1 MKKILLGL
9 TAILALALAPSALAQ
24 GKGQGQGQGQGKGKP
39 AETGKPAEAGKA
51 EEKGKGKS
59 KAEIEKAKKED
70 EERERRAAEGWAIG
84 KKDEKTLRDWFGNKQ
99 NLQGLPPGLAKRD
112 ELPPGLQKHL
122 EKNGTLPPGLQKR
135 MQPLPSSLE
144 VKLPKTREGTKR
156 VVVGGN
162 VVLVEERTS
171 KILDIVRDVVR

>member
-1 MKKILLGL
+1 MKKILWSL

-24 GKGQGQGQGQGKGKP
+24 GKSQGQGQGQGKGKP
-39 AETGKPAEAGKA
+39 AEAGKA
-51 EEKGKGKS
+51 EEKSKGKS
-59 KAEIEKAKKED
+59 KADIEKAKKED

-84 KKDEKTLRDWFGNKQ
+84 KKDEKTIRDWFGNKQ

-135 MQPLPSSLE
+135 LQPLPLALD
-144 VKLPKTREGTKR
+144 KRLPKTREGTKR

-171 KILDIVRDVVR
+171 KILDIVRDVIR

>member
-1 MKKILLGL
+1 MKKILLSL

-24 GKGQGQGQGQGKGKP
+24 GKGQGQGQGKGKP

-59 KAEIEKAKKED
+59 KADIEKAKKDD
-70 EERERRAAEGWAIG
+70 EERERRAAEGWAFG
-84 KKDEKTLRDWFGNKQ
+84 KKDEKTMRDWFGNNQ

-112 ELPPGLQKHL
+112 DLPPGLQKYL

-144 VKLPKTREGTKR
+144 IKLPKLREGTKR

-171 KILDIVRDVVR
+171 RVLDIVRDVIR

>member
-1 MKKILLGL
+1 MKKILLSL
-9 TAILALALAPSALAQ
+9 MAILTLALAPSVLAQ
-24 GKGQGQGQGQGKGKP
+24 GKGQGQGQGKGKP

-51 EEKGKGKS
+51 EEKSKGKS
-59 KAEIEKAKKED
+59 KADIEKAKKAD

-135 MQPLPSSLE
+135 VQPLPSSLE
-144 VKLPKTREGTKR
+144 IKLPKPREGTKR

-171 KILDIVRDVVR
+171 KILDIVRDVIR

>member
-1 MKKILLGL
+1 MKKILLSL
-9 TAILALALAPSALAQ
+9 IAILALALAPSALAQ
-24 GKGQGQGQGQGKGKP
+24 GKGQGQGHGQGQGSGKGKP
-39 AETGKPAEAGKA
+39 ETGKPAEAG
-51 EEKGKGKS
+51 EKGKS
-59 KAEIEKAKKED
+59 KADIEKAKKDD

-84 KKDEKTLRDWFGNKQ
+84 KKDEKSMRDWFGNQQ

-112 ELPPGLQKHL
+112 DLPPGLQKYL

-135 MQPLPSSLE
+135 MQPLPLALD
-144 VKLPKTREGTKR
+144 KQLPKTREGTKR

-171 KILDIVRDVVR
+171 KILDIVRDVIR

>member
-1 MKKILLGL
+1 MKKILLSL
-9 TAILALALAPSALAQ
+9 TAILALALAPSVLAQ

-39 AETGKPAEAGKA
+39 AETGKPAEAGKPK
-51 EEKGKGKS
+51 EKGKS
-59 KAEIEKAKKED
+59 KADIEKAKKDD

-84 KKDEKTLRDWFGNKQ
+84 KKDEKTMRDWFGNQQ

-112 ELPPGLQKHL
+112 NLPPGLQKYL

-144 VKLPKTREGTKR
+144 IKLPKPREGTR
-156 VVVGGN
+156 RMVVGGN

-171 KILDIVRDVVR
+171 KILDIVRDVIR

>member
-1 MKKILLGL
+1 MKKILLSL
-9 TAILALALAPSALAQ
+9 AVILALALAPSALAQ
-24 GKGQGQGQGQGKGKP
+24 GKGQGQGHGQGQGKGKP
-39 AETGKPAEAGKA
+39 AETGKPEAG
-51 EEKGKGKS
+51 EKGKS
-59 KAEIEKAKKED
+59 KADIEKAKKDD
-70 EERERRAAEGWAIG
+70 EERERRAAEGWAFG
-84 KKDEKTLRDWFGNKQ
+84 KAHEKTIRDWFGNKQ

-112 ELPPGLQKHL
+112 ELPPGSQKYL

-135 MQPLPSSLE
+135 MQPLPLALD
-144 VKLPKTREGTKR
+144 KQLPKTREGTKR